1 MMNLRNGLYAVSR
14 PCMLQ
19 ARACMC
25 VCMIE
30 LPEQSFKSE
39 TNTINAPLSLSE
51 SADRQRDPTA
61 SSGCSVSSKSINEIQ
76 I

>member
-19 ARACMC
+19 ARACAWPK
-25 VCMIE
+25 

-39 TNTINAPLSLSE
+39 TNTINAPLLLSE